1 MAFLELKQ
9 EYLDALHKAVGA
21 EAPSIASSA
30 ATHQKKAQAINSV
43 IANAAEPLRAGA
55 MALPAGSERQ
65 SALITLQYCLSVI
78 SLEYRH
84 SVWPY
89 EYMAFSRRIGELWER
104 FCSACWDHPAK
115 DHVQRIDEPKFSE
128 ISQKIR
134 ERIMDNSVGAR
145 GRGEIEVDLD
155 NLLQLIGEINMK
167 EDEVFEVD
175 GVPHVVD
182 FKSGFGSNEKGNML
196 RLMAVGRAYKLWNP
210 DTELLLLVRQNN
222 NNNYLNVLRRA
233 GLWSV
238 FCGDEA
244 YEKIDQL
251 TGSDMATI
259 RPSIVDF
266 DTDLSA
272 DFQSDIDAHLS
283 NLKSYLEW

>member
-1 MAFLELKQ
+1 MALQELKQ
-9 EYLDALHKAVGA
+9 EYLDTLHNIVGA

-30 ATHQKKAQAINSV
+30 GTHQKKAQAINSV

-104 FCSACWDHPAK
+104 FCSACWDHPAR
-115 DHVQRIDEPKFSE
+115 DSVQRIDEPKFSE
-128 ISQKIR
+128 ISHKILA
-134 ERIMDNSVGAR
+134 RIMDNSEGAR
-145 GRGEIEVDLD
+145 GLGEIEVDLD

-233 GLWSV
+233 GLWNV

-244 YEKIDQL
+244 YGKIDQL

-259 RPSIVDF
+259 RPNIVDF
-266 DTDLSA
+266 DSDLST
-272 DFQSDIDAHLS
+272 DFQRDIDAHLS